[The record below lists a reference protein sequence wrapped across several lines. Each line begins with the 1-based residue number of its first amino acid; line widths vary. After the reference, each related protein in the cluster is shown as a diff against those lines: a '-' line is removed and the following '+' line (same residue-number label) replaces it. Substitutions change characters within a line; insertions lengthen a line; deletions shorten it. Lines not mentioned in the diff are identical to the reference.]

1 MTRSLVALLA
11 VAAAGA
17 LPAAASASCY
27 FVYSAKNELVYRST
41 ISPVD
46 LSRPISESLRGR
58 FSGGRLVMIP
68 DETGCPDLLER
79 GESQL
84 FAATLGFSNKG
95 AGGRSAAAID
105 ASPLFQNNAGA
116 RPGADTVGAGDAFRC
131 RQPAAWPPHRADR
144 PLVDRPRP
152 PRPRPRRAVARAG
165 CLRHGGSA
173 AAPPPAPRSPNHAL
187 RRFAS
192 S

>member
-1 MTRSLVALLA
+1 MTRARGALLA

-58 FSGGRLVMIP
+58 FAGGHLVMIP

-84 FAATLGFSNKG
+84 FATLGFSNKG

-116 RPGADTVGAGDAFRC
+116 RPGADTVGAETPSDVVSPQRGRRTAPTAPASTA
-131 RQPAAWPPHRADR
+131 PAAP
-144 PLVDRPRP
+144 
-152 PRPRPRRAVARAG
+152 
-165 CLRHGGSA
+165 SST
-173 AAPPPAPRSPNHAL
+173 APRG
-187 RRFAS
+187 R
-192 S
+192 

>member
-58 FSGGRLVMIP
+58 FAGGHLVMIP

-84 FAATLGFSNKG
+84 FATLGFSNKG
-95 AGGRSAAAID
+95 AGGRSAAID

-116 RPGADTVGAGDAFRC
+116 RPGSDTVGADTPSDVNSPQRGQRRSA
-131 RQPAAWPPHRADR
+131 PAN
-144 PLVDRPRP
+144 
-152 PRPRPRRAVARAG
+152 
-165 CLRHGGSA
+165 ST
-173 AAPPPAPRSPNHAL
+173 APRG
-187 RRFAS
+187 R
-192 S
+192 

>member
-58 FSGGRLVMIP
+58 FAGGHLVMIP
-68 DETGCPDLLER
+68 TRP
-79 GESQL
+79 
-84 FAATLGFSNKG
+84 AAPTCSPT
-95 AGGRSAAAID
+95 ARASCSPPSASATRAPAAARRRR
-105 ASPLFQNNAGA
+105 STP
-116 RPGADTVGAGDAFRC
+116 RRCSRTTPVPGRAADTVGAETPSDVVSPQRGRRSAPTA
-131 RQPAAWPPHRADR
+131 PASTARR
-144 PLVDRPRP
+144 P
-152 PRPRPRRAVARAG
+152 
-165 CLRHGGSA
+165 SST
-173 AAPPPAPRSPNHAL
+173 APRG
-187 RRFAS
+187 R
-192 S
+192 